1 MPDAFRTSVRS
12 IAAVLTLT
20 GAGIADAARPAV
32 PPPVEQQ
39 TADCLRPVFATDQ
52 LVCADPALRAL
63 DSELATQLAAGPAPT
78 SRWIETQQQWFLRR
92 SRCAFAEDHGACTLA
107 AYCERLTLFS
117 PPEPSARLLKVSCED
132 ADIWTIA
139 AEADHTILL
148 TRAGSIMGRA
158 TNNARNGS
166 WRPFL
171 TAEWRGRQVIMR
183 TSDGA
188 SLKCRTR
195 GVL

>member
-1 MPDAFRTSVRS
+1 MR
-12 IAAVLTLT
+12 AALPWLLPIVAGF
-20 GAGIADAARPAV
+20 GAGWPARAQVAAV

-39 TADCLRPVFATDQ
+39 TANCNAPVFATDQ
-52 LVCADPALRAL
+52 LVCGDPTLRAL
-63 DSELATQLAAGPAPT
+63 DSELAMRLAAGPAPT

-92 SRCAFAEDHGACTLA
+92 SRCAFAEDHAVCTQS
-107 AYCERLTLFS
+107 AYRERLTLLR
-117 PPEPSARLLKVSCED
+117 PPGPSARLLKVSCDD
-132 ADIWTIA
+132 ADIWAIA
-139 AEADHTILL
+139 AEADQTILL
-148 TRAGSIMGRA
+148 ARAGSIIGRA
-158 TNNARNGS
+158 DNARNGS